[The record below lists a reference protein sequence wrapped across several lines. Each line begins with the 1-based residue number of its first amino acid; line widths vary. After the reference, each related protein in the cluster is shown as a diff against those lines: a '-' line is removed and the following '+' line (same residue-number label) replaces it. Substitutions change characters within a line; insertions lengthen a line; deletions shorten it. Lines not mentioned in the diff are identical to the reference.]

1 MPRGKTS
8 KRKVGTDA
16 ETPTAKKS
24 KAAQKE
30 VEDEE
35 TLEDVEETESKQHNA
50 VTAIKDKRFNEE
62 RGVEYLVCIGSGEE
76 AEAEWVSPAD
86 EGITIP
92 FSMIKV
98 FEAYHKDRLCK
109 KIDEFNEKL
118 PDDVLIYTQ
127 KCCENCAL
135 VVIYSAVARND
146 LAMIKE
152 HISRFPAVLS
162 NESKDQFS

>member
-8 KRKVGTDA
+8 KRKVGVDA

-24 KAAQKE
+24 KAAQKD
-30 VEDEE
+30 VEDDEE
-35 TLEDVEETESKQHNA
+35 LEDVQET
-50 VTAIKDKRFNEE
+50 VTSIKDKRFNEE

-127 KCCENCAL
+127 KCCEDCAL
-135 VVIYSAVARND
+135 AGIYSAVAHND
-146 LAMIKE
+146 LPMIKQ

-162 NESKDQFS
+162 NTSQQQFS